1 MSTTPFTADAVEAI
15 KRHMNDDHAGDALL
29 IVRAL
34 GGRPAATE
42 AVTSDVD
49 AEAIEFTIDGGER
62 VRVPWGEPLTE
73 RAQVRKAV
81 VTLYRR
87 ACAELGV
94 PPRGEHQ
101 EG

>member
-1 MSTTPFTADAVEAI
+1 MSTPFTPDAVEAI
-15 KRHMNDDHAGDALL
+15 KRHMNDDHAGDSLL

-34 GGRPAATE
+34 ADRPSATT

-62 VRVPWGEPLTE
+62 VRVPWGETLTE

-87 ACAELGV
+87 ACADLGV
-94 PPRGEHQ
+94 TPRGEH
-101 EG
+101 

>member
-1 MSTTPFTADAVEAI
+1 VSTPFTPDAVEAI
-15 KRHMNDDHAGDALL
+15 KRHMNDDHAGDSLL

-34 GGRPAATE
+34 AGRPSATT

-62 VRVPWGEPLTE
+62 VRVPWGETLTE

-87 ACAELGV
+87 ACADLGV
-94 PPRGEHQ
+94 TPRGEH
-101 EG
+101 